1 MTMEEKKPAAKVI
14 TVLTIGMDS
23 RKQAIFRMAFK
34 MYNVQRYQLVED
46 GAGAAPEVAIIDLDS
61 VGAMSLWSD
70 FRAKNPT
77 MPAVAVTVSP
87 TDDAPAPIVTKP
99 VRMENL
105 FPLLRQVMAG
115 EVVARQPVQSAPS
128 LNVVKTQDVPKTP
141 ATREEPLEASKPAVA
156 KAPDA
161 APTPIAR
168 PEAAKPIIPE
178 RPQAAAVRP
187 APDQAPA
194 KPAVQLPASIER
206 FDPRVGLLGALREIR
221 RGNTPSL
228 VSIAGEEAMV
238 VLPGQDNALLRQD
251 MAALRRACDTPDIAI
266 SVRALTPQDAPPRA
280 ASPYSF
286 TALLW
291 QASLWTSRGRLM
303 DGILADT
310 PVRLRHWPNLTRLA
324 PTPDAMRIAA
334 LWVRFPINLRLTVR
348 MLNVE
353 PARAF
358 DFLAAS
364 HSIGV
369 LDVRESGAEVVA
381 MAPQPTVTAEEKERG
396 GLLSRLLRKVVRL

>member
-1 MTMEEKKPAAKVI
+1 MEEKKPAAKVI
-14 TVLTIGMDS
+14 TVMTIGMDS

-34 MYNVQRYQLVED
+34 MYSVQRYQLVED
-46 GAGAAPEVAIIDLDS
+46 SAGAAPEVAIIDLDTA
-61 VGAMSLWSD
+61 GASSLWTD
-70 FRAKNPT
+70 FRAKNPSL
-77 MPAVAVTVSP
+77 PAIAVTVSP

-105 FPLLRQVMAG
+105 FPLLRQVVAG
-115 EVVARQPVQSAPS
+115 EVPARPPVQSAPP
-128 LNVVKTQDVPKTP
+128 LNVVKTADAK
-141 ATREEPLEASKPAVA
+141 PLEARTEPSESSRRAAEVA
-156 KAPDA
+156 KAADA
-161 APTPIAR
+161 VSTPVKQTQPAR
-168 PEAAKPIIPE
+168 QATPEMP
-178 RPQAAAVRP
+178 RP
-187 APDQAPA
+187 ASVVRREPDPAPKA
-194 KPAVQLPASIER
+194 GVQLPTVIER

-238 VLPGQDNALLRQD
+238 VLPGQDSALLRQD
-251 MAALRRACDTPDIAI
+251 MAALKRACDTPNVTVT
-266 SVRALTPQDAPPRA
+266 VRAITPQDAPPRG

-286 TALLW
+286 SALLW

-303 DGILADT
+303 DGVQVDT

-353 PARAF
+353 PSSAF

-364 HSIGV
+364 HSVGV

-381 MAPQPTVTAEEKERG
+381 LAPEPPATEEQKERG